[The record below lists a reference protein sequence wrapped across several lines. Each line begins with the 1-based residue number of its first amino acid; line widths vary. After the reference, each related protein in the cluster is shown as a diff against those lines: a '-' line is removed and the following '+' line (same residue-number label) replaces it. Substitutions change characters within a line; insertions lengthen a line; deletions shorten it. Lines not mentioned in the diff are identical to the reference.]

1 MSQPATDPLL
11 EQLCRERYGSLVA
24 LATMLTG
31 SRESAPDLVH
41 EAIISVFG
49 KRRSFPSL
57 NAADAYVRTAIASRY
72 IDAGKKA
79 SNRRASEQR
88 FAAQAPSVDHTPMPA
103 DPELTRALG
112 LLPPR
117 VRACVVLRFLE
128 DLSIAQTAAA
138 LHLSDGAVKRYVS
151 DGLAV
156 LNRELGT
163 HDTGVSPPRISVI
176 PRKEQ
181 P

>member
-1 MSQPATDPLL
+1 MSQAPVDPLL

-31 SRESAPDLVH
+31 RADAGPDLVH
-41 EAIISVFG
+41 EAIVAVFG

-57 NAADAYVRTAIASRY
+57 NSADAYVRTAIASRY

-79 SNRRASEQR
+79 ANQRVSEQR
-88 FAAQAPSVDHTPMPA
+88 FAAHVPASAPEPQLA
-103 DPELTRALG
+103 DAELARALG

-117 VRACVVLRFLE
+117 VRACVVLRFVE
-128 DLSIAQTAAA
+128 DLSITQTALA
-138 LHLSDGAVKRYVS
+138 LNLSEGAVKRYVS

-156 LNRELGT
+156 LNQQLGT
-163 HDTGVSPPRISVI
+163 QAEPSTPPRISVI
-176 PRKEQ
+176 TRRGQ
-181 P
+181 S